1 MDKTIL
7 LEFTTMRKCCVCKNY
22 ITLEKELDNIIYYG
36 TTSKNKLIYHRECLK
51 KKMLSKKG
59 NKLSEGDV
67 DILIDDLF
75 KDGIGHIEGLI
86 YKNHL
91 YLLLMKHYDII
102 TLPNYIFTKMEQI
115 FKGEFKK
122 MNKPVPPEHLLDMWQ
137 KKMSFLDGLYHKEK
151 MDGVSRINYDL
162 AVLIAKYPSYLDWM
176 GKTKTEKKEVVQ
188 YVAKQKIIFDNVK
201 SNKKAENT
209 NIFDDEEQL

>member
-7 LEFTTMRKCCVCKNY
+7 LSFQTIRKCSICKEY
-22 ITLEKELDNIIYYG
+22 ITLEKDLSDTIYYG
-36 TTSKNKLIYHRECLK
+36 TTPKNKTIQHKKCLK
-51 KKMLSKKG
+51 KKMFSKKG
-59 NKLSEGDV
+59 NKLTEGDI

-75 KDGIGHIEGLI
+75 KDGIGHLEGLI

-176 GKTKTEKKEVVQ
+176 GKKNSDKKMIEERSREERVSINLISKINSNEKEED
-188 YVAKQKIIFDNVK
+188 IFSDIN
-201 SNKKAENT
+201 
-209 NIFDDEEQL
+209 